1 LGSNPGAFNKFLK
14 NNFMKRK
21 KGGAVGSS
29 TSGVLLFV
37 NEKVMLRI
45 LSTIAVALISARKII
60 EFIEYLIRN

>member
-1 LGSNPGAFNKFLK
+1 
-14 NNFMKRK
+14 MKRK